1 MSLIDAWSHRLRT
14 WLGRSRFERELDE
27 EMRFHREMETSS
39 RVAGGAEPVE
49 AGYAARRTMGSEAW
63 HKDEVRRAAGLER
76 LDSIRQDIRYAIRQ
90 LRRSPGF
97 TIVVVLALALG
108 IGVNLVIFR
117 LVDGLILNPLPG
129 VANPERVVMVEN
141 RVLSYPEYQEYRDH
155 AASFEGI
162 GAFRRRIVL
171 SARLDGEPERVNTGM
186 VTGNYF
192 TLLRSAPL
200 LGRTLNPGDDRPGA
214 APVVVVSHGYW
225 KKALNGNPAAIGRT
239 MQLSGQDFT
248 IVGVMSPRFHGLQLT
263 APSDLWAPIVHWP
276 VVAPGGYARLDMT
289 SFNWGWLTMFGVMRP
304 GGDLPAAEAAL
315 NQVGHRLKEAKPDQI
330 PDNYQLTLVP
340 AAVGAMPDGRTTMVQ
355 FFAILSTVVLLVM
368 VLAIANV
375 GNLLLARTAHRHQE
389 IGVRLAIGASRWRL
403 ARQFMTEALV
413 LALLAGAVAVL
424 IMLATLRLL
433 RGFTFPGGMTVDRLG
448 AGADPLLLTLAGGAV
463 LFTAL
468 VLGVVPALKAV
479 RSHGMTSLRGN
490 AASGG
495 RPRSGIQS
503 VLLATQ
509 IALGLV
515 LLVGAA
521 LFTRGLQR
529 ALTLDTGM
537 DTGSVI
543 TATVDVGLA
552 RLAPDQAGQYFAA
565 AAERVQALAGVEA
578 AGWSGTI
585 PLTDDESVE
594 FVTIDGYTGPD
605 GNDPVLEVIATSAG
619 YFDAVG
625 ITLLRG
631 TPPDPSIVLRDR
643 HVVFVGAAAAQRFWP
658 QGDPIGKR
666 VIIAGDT
673 AVVGGIFR
681 DVSYHSLTAE
691 APAVMYRSVA
701 GPPLQNGLQ
710 NLTLFV
716 RTAGPPADLAQVI
729 QRELQAINPAVPVFE
744 VQPFDQRLGDLLL
757 PQRLGFQLLGGFGTL
772 ALIIASVGVYGVV
785 GYVVA
790 RRTREVGI
798 RMALGE
804 SAGSVIFRMILEN
817 LWPILAGA
825 ASGLALA
832 IAGGRALAGFLYGVS
847 PADPVAY
854 LVSTG
859 ILLLASIIAA
869 AIPARRAARVSPMTA
884 LRAE

>member
-1 MSLIDAWSHRLRT
+1 MSLIDGWRHRLQT
-14 WLGRSRFERELDE
+14 WLGRSRFEQELEE

-39 RVAGGAEPVE
+39 RVQGGADPEE

-97 TIVVVLALALG
+97 TTVVVLALALG

-129 VANPERVVMVEN
+129 VANPERIVMVEN
-141 RVLSYPEYQEYRDH
+141 RVLSYPEYQHYRDH
-155 AASFEGI
+155 TAQFEGI

-171 SARLDGEPERVNTGM
+171 AARLDGEPERVTTGM
-186 VTGNYF
+186 VTGNSF
-192 TLLRSAPL
+192 TLLQSSPV
-200 LGRTLNPGDDRPGA
+200 LGRALNPQDDQAGA
-214 APVVVVSHGYW
+214 APVVVVSHAYW
-225 KKALNGNPAAIGRT
+225 QRALGGNPTAIGRT
-239 MQLSGQDFT
+239 MQVSGQDFT
-248 IVGVMSPRFHGLQLT
+248 IVGVMAPRFHGLQLT
-263 APSDLWAPIVHWP
+263 SSSDLWVPIVHWP
-276 VVAPGGYARLDMT
+276 LVAPGGYARLDMAT
-289 SFNWGWLTMFGVMRP
+289 FNWGWLTMFGVMRP
-304 GGDLPAAEAAL
+304 GVDLPDAAAAL
-315 NQVGHRLKEAKPDQI
+315 NRVGRRLKEANPDQI
-330 PDNYQLTLVP
+330 TDNYELTLVP
-340 AAVGAMPDGRTTMVQ
+340 AAVGVMPDGRTTMVQ
-355 FFAILSTVVLLVM
+355 FFAILTTVVLLVM

-375 GNLLLARTAHRHQE
+375 ANLLLARTAHRHQE

-413 LALLAGAVAVL
+413 LALLAGTVAVL
-424 IMLATLRLL
+424 IMLAGLRLL
-433 RGFTFPGGMTVDRLG
+433 RGFTFPGGMTVERLG
-448 AGADPLLLTLAGGAV
+448 AGADPLLLSIGGAAV
-463 LFTAL
+463 LLTAV

-490 AASGG
+490 PGRGG
-495 RPRSGIQS
+495 RPRSNLQS

-529 ALTLDTGM
+529 ALTIDTGM

-552 RLAPDQAGQYFAA
+552 RLTPDQAGQYFSA
-565 AAERVQALAGVEA
+565 AAERIQMLPGVEA
-578 AGWSGTI
+578 AGWSEAI

-594 FVTIDGYTGPD
+594 FVTIDGYVQPGGD
-605 GNDPVLEVIATSAG
+605 DPVLEVIDTSAA

-625 ITLLRG
+625 IPLLRG
-631 TPPDPSIVLRDR
+631 APPDPSIALRDR
-643 HVVFVGAAAAQRFWP
+643 HVVFVGAAAAQRYWP
-658 QGDPIGKR
+658 GGDPIGRR
-666 VIIAGDT
+666 VIIGGDT
-673 AVVGGIFR
+673 AVVGGIVG

-691 APAVMYRSVA
+691 APPVLYRA
-701 GPPLQNGLQ
+701 ITGPPLQNRLQ

-716 RTAGPPADLAQVI
+716 RTAGPPSALSQVI
-729 QRELQAINPAVPVFE
+729 QRELQSINPAVPVFDI
-744 VQPFDQRLGDLLL
+744 QPFEQRLGDLLL
-757 PQRLGFQLLGGFGTL
+757 PQRLGFKLLGGFGTL

-804 SAGSVIFRMILEN
+804 SAASVVFRMIREN

-825 ASGLALA
+825 ASGLVLA

-854 LVSTG
+854 LGSTA
-859 ILLLASIIAA
+859 ILLLASVIAA
-869 AIPARRAARVSPMTA
+869 AIPARRAARVSPMVA
-884 LRAE
+884 LRSE

>member
-1 MSLIDAWSHRLRT
+1 MSLIDAWRHRLRT
-14 WLGRSRFERELDE
+14 WLSRSRFEQEMDE
-27 EMRFHREMETSS
+27 EMRFHREMEASS
-39 RVAGGAEPVE
+39 WMAGGADREE

-63 HKDEVRRAAGLER
+63 HQDEVRRAAGLER
-76 LDSIRQDIRYAIRQ
+76 LDSIRQDIRYAFRQ

-97 TIVVVLALALG
+97 TTVVVLALALG

-129 VANPERVVMVEN
+129 VANAGRIVMVEN
-141 RVLSYPEYQEYRDH
+141 RVLSYPEYREYRDG
-155 AASFEGI
+155 ASQFEGV

-171 SARLDGEPERVNTGM
+171 SAQLGGEPERVTTGI
-186 VTGNYF
+186 VTGNFF
-192 TLLRSAPL
+192 TLLGATPF
-200 LGRTLNPGDDRPGA
+200 LGRTLNSQDDQADA
-214 APVVVVSHGYW
+214 APVLVVSHAYW
-225 KKALNGNPAAIGRT
+225 KKALGANPGAVGRT
-239 MQLSGQDFT
+239 IRVSGQDFT
-248 IVGVMSPRFHGLQLT
+248 IAGVMPPRFHGLQLT
-263 APSDLWAPIVHWP
+263 SPSDLWIPIVHWP
-276 VVAPGGYARLDMT
+276 LVAPGGYDRLDMA
-289 SFNWGWLTMFGVMRP
+289 SFNWGWLTMFGVMRH
-304 GGDLPAAEAAL
+304 GVDLPAAAAAL
-315 NQVGHRLKEAKPDQI
+315 NQVGSRLKEAYPDQI
-330 PDNYQLTLVP
+330 TDNYQLSLVP
-340 AAVGAMPDGRTTMVQ
+340 ATLGAMPDGRTTMVQ
-355 FFAILSTVVLLVM
+355 FFAILATVVLLVM
-368 VLAIANV
+368 VLAVANV
-375 GNLLLARTAHRHQE
+375 ANLLLARTAHRHQE

-424 IMLATLRLL
+424 IMLGGLRLL
-433 RGFTFPGGMTVDRLG
+433 RGFTFPGGMTIGRLG
-448 AGADPLLLTLAGGAV
+448 AGADPLLLSLAGGAV
-463 LFTAL
+463 LLTAF

-490 AASGG
+490 AAGSG
-495 RPRSGIQS
+495 RPGSRLQS
-503 VLLATQ
+503 ILLATQ

-529 ALTLDTGM
+529 ALTIDTGM
-537 DTGSVI
+537 ETSSVI

-552 RLAPDQAGQYFAA
+552 RLTPEQAGQYFSAA
-565 AAERVQALAGVEA
+565 TERIQALAGVEA
-578 AGWSGTI
+578 AAWSEAI

-594 FVTIDGYTGPD
+594 SVMIDGYSQPD
-605 GNDPVLEVIATSAG
+605 GGDPVLEVIATSAA
-619 YFDAVG
+619 YFDAMG
-625 ITLLRG
+625 IPLLRG
-631 TPPDPSIVLRDR
+631 APPDPSIVLRDR
-643 HVVFVGAAAAQRFWP
+643 HVVIIGAAAAQRFWP
-658 QGDPIGKR
+658 KGDPIGKR
-666 VIIAGDT
+666 VIISEDT
-673 AVVGGIFR
+673 AVVGAVVS

-691 APAVMYRSVA
+691 APPVLYRALA
-701 GPPLQNGLQ
+701 GQPLQNGLQ

-716 RTAGPPADLAQVI
+716 RTTGRPADMAQVI
-729 QRELQAINPAVPVFE
+729 QRELLAINSDVPVFD
-744 VQPFDQRLGDLLL
+744 VQPFEQRLGDLLL

-804 SAGSVIFRMILEN
+804 SPGSVILRMIREN
-817 LWPILAGA
+817 LWPILAGTA
-825 ASGLALA
+825 AGLGLA

-859 ILLLASIIAA
+859 VLLLASIIAA
-869 AIPARRAARVSPMTA
+869 AIPARRAAQVSPMTA